1 MQHNNSMNGNL
12 NRHWE
17 IQSEVDS
24 FTFERFAECMADI
37 ADSIKQIN
45 TLCREGQLETHS
57 LNRAAR
63 NVSVAVRK
71 LMFDGNGYLFKECVE
86 PRLHPLKDPK
96 RRPKKGL
103 RADVL
108 VERIEGM
115 SIDYTL
121 GESEDQRTFDAPAYE
136 HRTVVNPLYGLRRT
150 GKEQYQ
156 LDDPFDLS
164 RQPIKYGQW
173 MNIKVLQVGDA
184 VLSAERILQLLANYE
199 GAHVESNQMTR
210 SHASSPVDI
219 KLPDPKDELYRKGTW
234 VTFGGVSYLHI
245 FTLLV
250 GVYLVNMMKETVK
263 RVPEETGKRI
273 HITQMPGSILQAP
286 SRIATPGLLL
296 KKGFNMGMVLQS
308 TGDSFELVGNHEKP
322 GITTIQ
328 IPGWT

>member
-1 MQHNNSMNGNL
+1 MNGNL

-45 TLCREGQLETHS
+45 ALCREGQLETHS

-115 SIDYTL
+115 SIGYTL
-121 GESEDQRTFDAPAYE
+121 GESENQRTRGPSTYP
-136 HRTVVNPLYGLRRT
+136 H
-150 GKEQYQ
+150 
-156 LDDPFDLS
+156 
-164 RQPIKYGQW
+164 
-173 MNIKVLQVGDA
+173 M
-184 VLSAERILQLLANYE
+184 
-199 GAHVESNQMTR
+199 
-210 SHASSPVDI
+210 
-219 KLPDPKDELYRKGTW
+219 
-234 VTFGGVSYLHI
+234 
-245 FTLLV
+245 
-250 GVYLVNMMKETVK
+250 
-263 RVPEETGKRI
+263 
-273 HITQMPGSILQAP
+273 SIGP
-286 SRIATPGLLL
+286 
-296 KKGFNMGMVLQS
+296 
-308 TGDSFELVGNHEKP
+308 
-322 GITTIQ
+322 
-328 IPGWT
+328 W